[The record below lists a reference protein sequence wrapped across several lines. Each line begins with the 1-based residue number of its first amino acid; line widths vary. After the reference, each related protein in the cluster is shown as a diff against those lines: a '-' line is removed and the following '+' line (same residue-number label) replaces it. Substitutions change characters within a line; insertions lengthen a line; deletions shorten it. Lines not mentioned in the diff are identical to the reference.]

1 MSNLNLS
8 EKSLE
13 NQVINQEK
21 WNSIFYDN
29 STTTKVELILNRTLA
44 SIKWDNINEVDL
56 STTDKNY
63 YLKLL
68 NIVVNKNAE
77 IFDDYKFIVNDWQT
91 IFQRD
96 LLMSISYLEDLIY
109 YNLMK
114 SWKYKNAK
122 KLCKENIDEF
132 LEWNYDLLKV

>member
-44 SIKWDNINEVDL
+44 
-56 STTDKNY
+56 
-63 YLKLL
+63 
-68 NIVVNKNAE
+68 
-77 IFDDYKFIVNDWQT
+77 
-91 IFQRD
+91 
-96 LLMSISYLEDLIY
+96 
-109 YNLMK
+109 
-114 SWKYKNAK
+114 
-122 KLCKENIDEF
+122 
-132 LEWNYDLLKV
+132 